1 MDLRFLNKQLELVG
15 IIDTAKSI
23 QWLERYYEKGTFEV
37 YVPVTDDVL
46 EIVNQSYF
54 IARDDSTYIGVIK
67 HIENTDDVDEGNFLI
82 IQGVMAEDLLSRR
95 IVRNITYYEANSLF
109 DICNNLLQLNVLNP
123 VLQVG
128 ETTSPRKINC
138 INTSVINNLS
148 SNPTVKTQASYEN
161 NLLTFI
167 SELLKVYGSSI
178 RLELNE
184 NGTFDVV
191 LYSGIDRSYAQDINA
206 FVVFSKEF
214 DNLISSNYVFDN
226 QKETNVLYVGG
237 EDNETATEGRYIDK
251 YELRVGTGVVSDI
264 DRIEAYIN
272 ATDLKQVWKDENE
285 VEHTLTTDEYRS
297 LLRARGRENVVE
309 PSEELTATIDLGM
322 YVYNQDFFLGDIVTI
337 YNETL
342 GAYVNKRIIGMDI
355 VDDENGRTFFP
366 TFEETI
372 EETEGVENALLTENN
387 EVMLTETGE
396 PIVAETPMMYSTRA
410 TTSTASNTGVRISE
424 LVPVETDGFT
434 EGCCM
439 AIVAK
444 GETRK
449 ITYGTLK
456 ERLSNEISVEVEAL
470 TTQEMDALLV

>member
-1 MDLRFLNKQLELVG
+1 MDLHFLNKQLELVG

-54 IARDDSTYIGVIK
+54 IRRDDSTYIGVIK
-67 HIENTDDVDEGNFLI
+67 HIENTDDADEGNFLI
-82 IQGVMAEDLLSRR
+82 IQGSMAEDLLSRR

-123 VLQVG
+123 IA
-128 ETTSPRKINC
+128 TPRKINC
-138 INTSVINNLS
+138 LNQNIINNLS
-148 SNPTVKTQASYEN
+148 SNPSVKTQASYEN
-161 NLLTFI
+161 NLYDFI
-167 SELLKVYGSSI
+167 SELLRAYGSSV
-178 RLELNE
+178 RLELND
-184 NGTFDVV
+184 NGKFDIV
-191 LYSGIDRSYAQDINA
+191 LYSGIDRSYAQENNA
-206 FVVFSKEF
+206 YVVFSKEF
-214 DNLISSNYVFDN
+214 DNLISSNYIFDS
-226 QKETNVLYVGG
+226 QKEINALYVGG
-237 EDNETATEGRYIDK
+237 EDNANATEGRFIDK
-251 YELRVGTGVVSDI
+251 HELRIATGVVSDI

-297 LLRARGRENVVE
+297 LLRARGKESVVE

-355 VDDENGRTFFP
+355 VDDENGRTFYP

-372 EETEGVENALLTENN
+372 VETEVVPNALLTENN

-396 PIVAETPMMYSTRA
+396 VIVAEDTPMMYSTRA
-410 TTSTASNTGVRISE
+410 ATSTASNTGIRISE
-424 LVPVETDGFT
+424 LIPVDEDGFT

-444 GETRK
+444 GETKK
-449 ITYGTLK
+449 IAYGTLK
-456 ERLSNEISVEVEAL
+456 ERLNNELDLGFSPL
-470 TTQEMDALLV
+470 TNTEIENLLK